1 LILDPG
7 PCYQDLYDSSMMGVA
22 CAVPGVSRRLH
33 QEKPHQLMVKRTTY
47 FEFLD
52 VFEFSPR
59 ARVWKGKEQ
68 KKSSEKNLGWKEQE
82 SRHDS
87 LESFRP
93 RCVQRGA
100 CTPPV
105 HPLSPVW
112 VIFFLSHQLK
122 PQEFYIAPEEHG
134 PYSDIFFGTLQ
145 FFIFRFRWKE
155 VENRTSRKGN
165 RPKATL
171 ILLCPVL
178 CSELAQ
184 IFLPKCI
191 NIKRGGEAWNIKK
204 EGRHQIPTVSRAF
217 EELSKLFPFS
227 SPDLSVGLYCTIF
240 CSCATHA
247 SNLNNPHL
255 TSQISSLEPRH
266 IFRKIPR
273 LCLRACLACACA
285 AFSFS

>member
-1 LILDPG
+1 
-7 PCYQDLYDSSMMGVA
+7 M
-22 CAVPGVSRRLH
+22 
-33 QEKPHQLMVKRTTY
+33 K
-47 FEFLD
+47 
-52 VFEFSPR
+52 R
-59 ARVWKGKEQ
+59 ARIQTWFIGI
-68 KKSSEKNLGWKEQE
+68 
-82 SRHDS
+82 
-87 LESFRP
+87 
-93 RCVQRGA
+93 
-100 CTPPV
+100 
-105 HPLSPVW
+105 LSPSLRPAGGMHSAGTSV
-112 VIFFLSHQLK
+112 VISLGYFFLSHQLK

>member
-1 LILDPG
+1 
-7 PCYQDLYDSSMMGVA
+7 MMGVA
-22 CAVPGVSRRLH
+22 CSVPGVSRRLH
-33 QEKPHQLMVKRTTY
+33 QEKPHQLMVKRTTD

-105 HPLSPVW
+105 HPLSSVW

-191 NIKRGGEAWNIKK
+191 NIKRGGERWIIK
-204 EGRHQIPTVSRAF
+204 
-217 EELSKLFPFS
+217 
-227 SPDLSVGLYCTIF
+227 
-240 CSCATHA
+240 
-247 SNLNNPHL
+247 
-255 TSQISSLEPRH
+255 
-266 IFRKIPR
+266 
-273 LCLRACLACACA
+273 
-285 AFSFS
+285 